1 MNAIDYALSVAP
13 EDVAQTIRWLEGEGF
28 VLCRSLG
35 GPGDS
40 FGDVLLDFEWA
51 GTRVTVVRDRSQWMV
66 DIAPPGDAKERSL
79 VVLLS
84 AMRGDTA
91 VQHSTP
97 TARLSALPD
106 QLPEG
111 ETWRTAVPAVVAW
124 LMAEDRAPEI
134 AKAERLWRVAMK
146 KYFRSSHRPKHT

>member
-1 MNAIDYALSVAP
+1 MNAIDYALSVASG
-13 EDVAQTIRWLEGEGF
+13 DVAQTIRWLEGEGF

-35 GPGDS
+35 GPGSS
-40 FGDVLLDFEWA
+40 FGDVLLDFERG

-79 VVLLS
+79 QVLLS

-91 VQHSTP
+91 VHIP
-97 TARLSALPD
+97 PRPLSAPLPD

-124 LMAEDRAPEI
+124 LMAEDRTPEI
-134 AKAERLWRVAMK
+134 AKAERLWRLAMK
-146 KYFRSSHRPKHT
+146 KYFRSFHRPKHT